1 MKKLTLIQKF
11 FLIAVIYFIFFGVI
25 FGQVNTYLMENKML
39 AISKEQTALFVQAEV
54 TRELQ
59 IDDLITPK
67 TGTEYKKYFKIMKH
81 LNFGPNIEQVT
92 IWNKD
97 QTVLWSDEESL
108 IGQHFPGN
116 NELKKAFE
124 GEITSEIIKRKQL
137 QEKYM
142 IKRKFER
149 ILELYIPIRFEP
161 DGDIDVVFEIYQNFE
176 SVYADISYFNKI
188 IWTSTFSGI
197 TVLFILLFGL
207 VKRASRRIEI
217 QHREIRQSKE
227 EWEETFNTINE
238 AITIH
243 DKDFNIVRSNRASE
257 ELLGLPLLTITRQ
270 KCYESYHGT
279 DCPPEGCPSCQVLK
293 TGKPT
298 SIEIFEPKLNKYI
311 EIKAL
316 PRLDAGNHLI
326 GLVHVVR
333 DITDRK
339 KAEKEQQKLQSQL
352 IQAQKMESIGTLAGG
367 IAHDFNNI
375 LNVIIGFSSLI
386 EMNMREDDPL
396 RTNLKEIFSASE
408 RATHLTQS
416 LLSFSRKQIMVP
428 KYVNLNEIV
437 NGVKKMLAR
446 IISEDIELM
455 TRLTEEELTV
465 MADSVQI
472 EQVLINLA
480 TNARDV
486 MPDGGSLTIETELV
500 ELDDNYIKM
509 HGFGKIGKYVLISI
523 SDTGF
528 GIDEATKTKIF
539 EPFFTTKEL
548 GKGTGL
554 GLSMVYGI
562 IKQHNG
568 YINVYSEPGEGTT
581 FRIYLPVIKAVSEK
595 MQPSSGHVPVQG
607 GTETILVAEDDRAL
621 RRLSKD
627 ILEKNGYTVVEAV
640 DGDDAISKFR
650 ENTKDIQLLLLDVI
664 MPKKNGKDVYEE
676 IKKIRS
682 DIKALFL
689 SGYTSDHI
697 QRKRVLEE
705 GINFI
710 FKPVSVND
718 LLRKVREVL
727 DK

>member
-1 MKKLTLIQKF
+1 L
-11 FLIAVIYFIFFGVI
+11 V
-25 FGQVNTYLMENKML
+25 
-39 AISKEQTALFVQAEV
+39 
-54 TRELQ
+54 
-59 IDDLITPK
+59 
-67 TGTEYKKYFKIMKH
+67 
-81 LNFGPNIEQVT
+81 
-92 IWNKD
+92 
-97 QTVLWSDEESL
+97 
-108 IGQHFPGN
+108 GQHFPGN
-116 NELKKAFE
+116 NELKKAFG
-124 GEITSEIIKRKQL
+124 GEITSKIIKRQKL
-137 QEKYM
+137 HEKYK

-238 AITIH
+238 GITIH
-243 DKDFNIVRSNRASE
+243 DKDYNILRTNKAAE
-257 ELLGLPLLTITRQ
+257 EMLGLPLLTITRQ

-293 TGKPT
+293 TGKPA
-298 SIEIFEPKLNKYI
+298 SAEIFEPKLNKYI
-311 EIKAL
+311 EIKAF

-375 LNVIIGFSSLI
+375 LNVIIGFSSII
-386 EMNMREDDPL
+386 EMNMSEDDPL
-396 RTNLKEIFSASE
+396 RTNLKTNLKEIFSASE

-500 ELDDNYIKM
+500 ELDDNYIEM
-509 HGFGKIGKYVLISI
+509 HGFGKTGRYALISI
-523 SDTGF
+523 SDTGT
-528 GIDEATKTKIF
+528 GMDEATKTKIF

-568 YINVYSEPGEGTT
+568 FITVYSEP
-581 FRIYLPVIKAVSEK
+581 
-595 MQPSSGHVPVQG
+595 PSSGHVPVQG

-627 ILEKNGYTVVEAV
+627 ILEKNGYTVIEAV

-650 ENTKDIQLLLLDVI
+650 ENKQNIHLLLMDVI

-689 SGYTSDHI
+689 SGYTADHI
-697 QRKRVLEE
+697 QTKGVLEE

-710 FKPVSVND
+710 FKPVSVHT
-718 LLRKVREVL
+718 LLRKVRESL
-727 DK
+727 DE

>member
-108 IGQHFPGN
+108 VGQHFPGN
-116 NELKKAFE
+116 NELKKAFG
-124 GEITSEIIKRKQL
+124 GEITSKIIKRQQL
-137 QEKYM
+137 HEKYK

-176 SVYADISYFNKI
+176 SVYAKI

-197 TVLFILLFGL
+197 TVLVILLLGL